1 MEQKPKLLA
10 VIALLQDIPKYRLV
24 KGQVGTIVEY
34 LDEDVFEVEFSD
46 NEGRSY
52 ASIALSTNQFLILH
66 YEPAQVA

>member
-1 MEQKPKLLA
+1 MAQKPKLLA

-52 ASIALSTNQFLILH
+52 ASIALSTNKFLILH